1 MGLDTQAVLK
11 GHLAVEDICARLRSA
26 YGTRD
31 AFARAT
37 RSPDYWMVEFAD
49 RDGEHRV
56 LNVFLNSYAADDYRE
71 LGASESTLVTMELGP
86 TSEAVIKAL
95 AQGSEGWVRRHDSG
109 PWVPVDRSSP

>member
-1 MGLDTQAVLK
+1 MSLCTQAVLK

-37 RSPDYWMVEFAD
+37 RSADYWMVEFSD

-56 LNVFLNSYAADDYRE
+56 LNVFLNSYAAGDYRE
-71 LGASESTLVTMELGP
+71 LGVPESTLVTMELGP

-95 AQGSEGWVRRHDSG
+95 AHGSEGWIRRHDSG
-109 PWVPVDRSSP
+109 PWVQLHRAAP